1 MRRKANKMN
10 ANTIINKETVVT
22 CSVKRLKKWS
32 WNCVCIALH
41 EVSTLG
47 HGADFNLV
55 KWFQGSP
62 AGNRLSGQAVGF
74 SRSLGSIVIQKD
86 AMEKRHQNTG
96 DRWSFQVAENTENQA
111 NCNVPVIAASLM
123 MQVVSLSSPWR
134 VSAFFCAISDG
145 LRSSLAEATSSSNS
159 SFQPGELQL
168 RHASKPLFT
177 CKAKTIVIY
186 CHDKSII
193 Q

>member
-47 HGADFNLV
+47 HGADFSLV

-86 AMEKRHQNTG
+86 AMEARHQNTLW
-96 DRWSFQVAENTENQA
+96 R
-111 NCNVPVIAASLM
+111 PM
-123 MQVVSLSSPWR
+123 KLSSSWEHWEPCQLQCAGDCCKSHDASGKPL
-134 VSAFFCAISDG
+134 VSVAGVSIFCAISDG
-145 LRSSLAEATSSSNS
+145 AQIIFSRWSNV
-159 SFQPGELQL
+159 FKQQ
-168 RHASKPLFT
+168 
-177 CKAKTIVIY
+177 
-186 CHDKSII
+186 
-193 Q
+193 